1 MRLAWIKQES
11 AWNKIYEEGIDR
23 ETAGSYR
30 ERSLFIKKPPR
41 LIRSMPNCNFAW
53 EGATLL

>member
-1 MRLAWIKQES
+1 M
-11 AWNKIYEEGIDR
+11 NKIYEEGIDR

-30 ERSLFIKKPPR
+30 EALALYQKAAEIDPQYAE
-41 LIRSMPNCNFAW
+41 LQFAW